1 MRATVLM
8 IQLLGANVSR
18 NVTRFCQLLSFEEF
32 NLEAK
37 TLSLS
42 LSLYIYIYIYNF
54 CMPQVV
60 VHFTASWCKPSVAM
74 NPFFEEIAMS
84 YKDLLFLCV
93 DVDEVKGVGAKM
105 KIKAMPTFSL
115 MRGGAE
121 VDKLVGANPGE
132 TRKRV
137 GGFARTI
144 RRCKSGSLDCG

>member
-1 MRATVLM
+1 MAGHAKAKKSRVVRIDSEESWDFFIKQATDKD
-8 IQLLGANVSR
+8 
-18 NVTRFCQLLSFEEF
+18 C
-32 NLEAK
+32 
-37 TLSLS
+37 
-42 LSLYIYIYIYNF
+42 
-54 CMPQVV
+54 PVV

-137 GGFARTI
+137 GGFAQTI
-144 RRCKSGSLDCG
+144 RRCKWAA

>member
-1 MRATVLM
+1 MAGHAKAKKSRVVRIDSEESWDFFIKQATDK
-8 IQLLGANVSR
+8 N
-18 NVTRFCQLLSFEEF
+18 C
-32 NLEAK
+32 
-37 TLSLS
+37 
-42 LSLYIYIYIYNF
+42 
-54 CMPQVV
+54 PVV

>member
-1 MRATVLM
+1 MAGHAKAKKSRVVRIDSEESWDFFIKQATDKD
-8 IQLLGANVSR
+8 
-18 NVTRFCQLLSFEEF
+18 C
-32 NLEAK
+32 
-37 TLSLS
+37 
-42 LSLYIYIYIYNF
+42 
-54 CMPQVV
+54 PVV

-84 YKDLLFLCV
+84 YKDLVFLCV

-137 GGFARTI
+137 GGFAHTI
-144 RRCKSGSLDCG
+144 RRCKSAA

>member
-1 MRATVLM
+1 MAGHAKAKKSRVVRIDSEESWDFFIKQATDKD
-8 IQLLGANVSR
+8 
-18 NVTRFCQLLSFEEF
+18 C
-32 NLEAK
+32 
-37 TLSLS
+37 
-42 LSLYIYIYIYNF
+42 
-54 CMPQVV
+54 PVV